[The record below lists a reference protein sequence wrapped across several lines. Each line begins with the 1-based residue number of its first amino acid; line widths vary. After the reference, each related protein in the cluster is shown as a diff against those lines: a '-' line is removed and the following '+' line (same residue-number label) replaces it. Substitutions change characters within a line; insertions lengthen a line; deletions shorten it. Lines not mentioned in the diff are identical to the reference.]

1 MFNNSLFNNTCSK
14 TDNSNNMFDSSNIL
28 VQRFLDSSFNIFKK
42 EKKQENKGCNKNT
55 SVFNRF
61 NILNSELLN
70 YVGFN
75 NDNVLTLDPKYKF
88 LQFYLLFFILS
99 VIILL
104 IALLNSN
111 IICLIKMAKN
121 NPDILDK
128 WFPSDCLKSPYG
140 PQYITDKSNSA
151 IEPGKKSV
159 VRDLC
164 GRSDTTASCNSI
176 PAEHGAP
183 DFDTNHI
190 YDYFYKDSEKSW
202 PYTWFN
208 SNDDINI
215 FEDYLNYTLRSTAL
229 TSTNVN
235 GLIKRGLTMLSNIT
249 NRFLLVILGLIIL
262 FIITIFIIP
271 LITYYLFIMVNQIA
285 LLFNVNTQMFTKI
298 AIFFSGLIL
307 MGGLNPIY
315 SMSETVC
322 LLFKFMCYPLL
333 MGGYKKIFNIMIEN
347 KDIIAFILGF
357 YYVLCAK
364 KTLSNKMYTTLNYL
378 YFITLLSYILIKI
391 ISSKLNNVFS
401 LHNII

>member
-1 MFNNSLFNNTCSK
+1 MFNNSLFNSTCSK
-14 TDNSNNMFDSSNIL
+14 TDTSNNSLI
-28 VQRFLDSSFNIFKK
+28 QRFLDSSFNMFKTQK
-42 EKKQENKGCNKNT
+42 EPENKGCDNN
-55 SVFNRF
+55 SSFLNRF
-61 NILNSELLN
+61 NNLNSELLN

-75 NDNVLTLDPKYKF
+75 NYDTLTLDPTYKF
-88 LQFYLLFFILS
+88 LQFYILFFILS
-99 VIILL
+99 IIILL

-151 IEPGKKSV
+151 IEPGKKLN

-164 GRSDTTASCNSI
+164 GRSDPTASCNSI
-176 PAEHGAP
+176 SSGDGPP
-183 DFDTNHI
+183 DFDTNNI

-208 SNDDINI
+208 SNEDINI
-215 FEDYLNYTLRSTAL
+215 FEDYLNYTLRSMAV

-235 GLIKRGLTMLSNIT
+235 GLIKRGLTMMSNIT
-249 NRFLLVILGLIIL
+249 NRILLVILGLVIL

-271 LITYYLFIMVNQIA
+271 LTTYYLFIMVNQIA
-285 LLFNVNTQMFTKI
+285 LLFNENTDIYTKI

-307 MGGLNPIY
+307 MGGLNPLY
-315 SMSETVC
+315 SISETAC
-322 LLFKFMCYPLL
+322 LLFKFTCYPLL

-347 KDIIAFILGF
+347 KDVIAFVLGF

-364 KTLSNKMYTTLNYL
+364 KTLSNTMYTILNYL
-378 YFITLLSYILIKI
+378 YFITLFSYIVIKI
-391 ISSKLNNVFS
+391 IK
-401 LHNII
+401 